1 MAKRRDYDDPI
12 YADWR
17 NKVYGRDNHSCQ
29 MPDCTSR
36 RSKARL
42 NAHHI
47 KRWADCHWLRYEVRN
62 GITLCW
68 TCHKRVT
75 GSEELYEGLFM
86 HIVSNNEQSK

>member
-1 MAKRRDYDDPI
+1 MCV
-12 YADWR
+12 
-17 NKVYGRDNHSCQ
+17 NKNEFAFVPFEGA
-29 MPDCTSR
+29 
-36 RSKARL
+36 KARL

-47 KRWADCHWLRYEVRN
+47 KKWADCHWLRYEVRN

>member
-17 NKVYGRDNHSCQ
+17 NKVYDRDNHRCQ

-47 KRWADCHWLRYEVRN
+47 KRWAD
-62 GITLCW
+62 
-68 TCHKRVT
+68 
-75 GSEELYEGLFM
+75 
-86 HIVSNNEQSK
+86 